1 MFFLW
6 QVRSLNMIE
15 PHAPRVSQSFA
26 PMSSNLAEPDRVL
39 AIARLRVLLAPDTY
53 SAR

>member
-1 MFFLW
+1 
-6 QVRSLNMIE
+6 MIE
-15 PHAPRVSQSFA
+15 PHAPRVSPSFA